1 VRFQSKLSNHG
12 FNLVSAHVW
21 RNKSVDPR
29 GSDTNSGQTNYDDLF
44 ADPVW
49 MENCWIDYLLPL
61 YWSIDH
67 KTASYAKLIKWW
79 SENSTNTAIYIG
91 KVIKSIP
98 IQIKNGI
105 FKRNSNQIDLTYK
118 KHRRKCFF
126 VPNRLLIE
134 TKR

>member
-1 VRFQSKLSNHG
+1 LLKYCAFSIKTIKPWVQFGISPFG
-12 FNLVSAHVW
+12 VW

-44 ADPVW
+44 ADPVAW
-49 MENCWIDYLLPL
+49 MENCWIDFHI

-91 KVIKSIP
+91 NGSYKVNTDSDKMEYS
-98 IQIKNGI
+98 
-105 FKRNSNQIDLTYK
+105 KRNSNQIDLTRTYK
-118 KHRRKCFF
+118 KHRRKCF
-126 VPNRLLIE
+126 
-134 TKR
+134 